1 MIRINFVAENSCCC
15 CCCCCCPTAL
25 AGLGVHSVAAGAALA
40 GLVNKGVAVTCPI
53 GLADNDAPERTP

>member
-15 CCCCCCPTAL
+15 CCCCCCRPTAL

-53 GLADNDAPERTP
+53 G